1 MAAIPVGILNGE
13 VILHLDYDEDSVAEV
28 DMNVIMTE
36 GGQFVEIQGTGEE
49 ATYSHAEL
57 LKMLDVASQGIR
69 ELIDLQKQVN

>member
-1 MAAIPVGILNGE
+1 MLD
-13 VILHLDYDEDSVAEV
+13 LDYDEDSVAEV